1 MKSVLCGTGWRASFY
16 IRIANLLPSLLK
28 ITSIYSSS
36 RDRADEMRKKGL
48 NCVSSLNEALDT
60 DHDAVIVATG
70 KERFYPLMME
80 LGKRGEFILSE
91 TTFLSLSE
99 QERAEL
105 AFLDG
110 AVMEQYP
117 YDPVYAAAIEASKYL
132 GNIDQLMISGLH
144 NHHSA
149 ALARVILNLKDELP
163 KEVLFYDFPSL
174 ITETGK
180 RDSMIVG
187 GAKEEYTRRLRLLRF
202 NSSIFLHDFSTNQY
216 HNYLIP
222 KSLEIRG
229 DNGILTLDGLRVV
242 NSMGFHDYI
251 PFVIHRDSVTW
262 NSNMTISH
270 ITLGGKNVY
279 VNPFYPV
286 NLNDDE
292 IGIATIIKN
301 IVEKKSYRTIKDG
314 VDDATLGSML

>member
-1 MKSVLCGTGWRASFY
+1 MKVVLCGTGWRASFY

-70 KERFYPLMME
+70 KERF
-80 LGKRGEFILSE
+80 FILSE

-163 KEVLFYDFPSL
+163 KEVLFYDFPSHL
-174 ITETGK
+174 DYCK
-180 RDSMIVG
+180 FVHDVFVC
-187 GAKEEYTRRLRLLRF
+187 RLC
-202 NSSIFLHDFSTNQY
+202 
-216 HNYLIP
+216 P
-222 KSLEIRG
+222 
-229 DNGILTLDGLRVV
+229 TLFQV
-242 NSMGFHDYI
+242 
-251 PFVIHRDSVTW
+251 SV
-262 NSNMTISH
+262 S
-270 ITLGGKNVY
+270 VQ
-279 VNPFYPV
+279 
-286 NLNDDE
+286 
-292 IGIATIIKN
+292 A
-301 IVEKKSYRTIKDG
+301 
-314 VDDATLGSML
+314 

>member
-1 MKSVLCGTGWRASFY
+1 MKVVLCGTGWRASFY

-149 ALARVILNLKDELP
+149 ALARVILNLKDEL
-163 KEVLFYDFPSL
+163 ESL
-174 ITETGK
+174 N
-180 RDSMIVG
+180 
-187 GAKEEYTRRLRLLRF
+187 RREL
-202 NSSIFLHDFSTNQY
+202 NIFLFDFIKEPCAYVSGRFSDAISFEEIKKCAFCGRELFVSRDY
-216 HNYLIP
+216 YLS
-222 KSLEIRG
+222 K
-229 DNGILTLDGLRVV
+229 
-242 NSMGFHDYI
+242 
-251 PFVIHRDSVTW
+251 
-262 NSNMTISH
+262 
-270 ITLGGKNVY
+270 
-279 VNPFYPV
+279 
-286 NLNDDE
+286 
-292 IGIATIIKN
+292 
-301 IVEKKSYRTIKDG
+301 
-314 VDDATLGSML
+314 